1 MRRFP
6 IELLIVVVVV
16 VMLIWA
22 GGSTASARWGASG
35 RRSTRR
41 RAPSELYARMLV
53 RYAKPPIYQEEYRMS
68 DIEGVSA
75 FSYRIRGYNG
85 RQITIKA
92 PPARGLRRQLLRRAP
107 RSRWRLADRQPRPV
121 TRCRRALYRLREA
134 SRRLQTGRSHRD
146 LHRSA
151 LLGDEGA
158 DGSTRSISR
167 KACPTICVHMTS
179 TQVADPRYEQIVK
192 DFRDFG
198 PDEFR
203 HNVAAAQATHSRLA
217 RLIA

>member
-6 IELLIVVVVV
+6 IELLIAVVVV
-16 VMLIWA
+16 VMLILGWKIY
-22 GGSTASARWGASG
+22 GFGEMG
-35 RRSTRR
+35 RFGPAVRAQ

-68 DIEGVSA
+68 DIEGISA
-75 FSYRIRGYNG
+75 FSYSIRGYDG

-92 PPARGLRRQLLRRAP
+92 PPAQVHDVSFFVG
-107 RSRWRLADRQPRPV
+107 RLDQDGVWQIVNRDPLPDADARYTVYVKQVADYKQGDRTV
-121 TRCRRALYRLREA
+121 TFTDPHYWATKAGRLY
-134 SRRLQTGRSHRD
+134 TID
-146 LHRSA
+146 LSKGVPND
-151 LLGDEGA
+151 L
-158 DGSTRSISR
+158 
-167 KACPTICVHMTS
+167 VHMTS

-203 HNVAAAQATHSRLA
+203 HNVAAAQGRIRGSHG
-217 RLIA
+217 

>member
-6 IELLIVVVVV
+6 IELLIAVVVV
-16 VMLIWA
+16 VMLILGWKIY
-22 GGSTASARWGASG
+22 GFGEMG
-35 RRSTRR
+35 RFGPALRAQ

-68 DIEGVSA
+68 DIEGISA
-75 FSYRIRGYNG
+75 FSYSIRGYDG

-92 PPARGLRRQLLRRAP
+92 PPAQVHDVSFFVG
-107 RSRWRLADRQPRPV
+107 RLDQDGVWQIVNRDPLPDADAHYTVYVKQVADYKQGDRTV
-121 TRCRRALYRLREA
+121 TFTDPHYWATKAGRLY
-134 SRRLQTGRSHRD
+134 SID
-146 LHRSA
+146 LSKGVPND
-151 LLGDEGA
+151 L
-158 DGSTRSISR
+158 
-167 KACPTICVHMTS
+167 VHMTS

-203 HNVAAAQATHSRLA
+203 HNVAAAQGRIRGSHG
-217 RLIA
+217 